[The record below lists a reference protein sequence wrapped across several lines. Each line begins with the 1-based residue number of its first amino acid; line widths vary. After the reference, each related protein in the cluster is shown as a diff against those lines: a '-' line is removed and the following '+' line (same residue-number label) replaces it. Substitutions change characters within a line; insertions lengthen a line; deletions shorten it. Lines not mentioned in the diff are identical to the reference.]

1 MALIQSE
8 MSTKQGRRMYWLG
21 IRRGKGNG
29 NDAKWY
35 LDKYQ
40 NTNDAMSL
48 KINVKEPIPWGL
60 REPGSLGD
68 CAAIDSG
75 LKWKW
80 NGLSC
85 SVSAYV
91 ICQRQGVQRYL
102 T

>member
-1 MALIQSE
+1 MLTLIKTE

-21 IRRGKGNG
+21 IRRGKVNG
-29 NDAKWY
+29 KDVNWY
-35 LDKYQ
+35 LDEHKD
-40 NTNDAMSL
+40 TSDLMST
-48 KINVKEPIPWGL
+48 KISVKEPIPWGL

-91 ICQRQGVQRYL
+91 ICERKGVQR
-102 T
+102 

>member
-1 MALIQSE
+1 MLSLLQSE

-21 IRRGKGNG
+21 IRRGKTNG
-29 NDAKWY
+29 KDSTWY
-35 LDKYQ
+35 IDKYKD
-40 NTNDAMSL
+40 TNDHKSAKISL
-48 KINVKEPIPWGL
+48 KEPIPWGL

-91 ICQRQGVQRYL
+91 ICERKPESP
-102 T
+102 